1 VTVFRRS
8 PPVAAAAWGALL
20 IAGCSS
26 DASAPSASDFQRL
39 EDSSTAS
46 APVAVAADAD
56 PRTSVAAPPSADFH
70 PRLSVDVAQE
80 TLPRAPDPA
89 PNDTVYRPS
98 DQRPRYDAAR
108 AAELGIARYESKRLL
123 LYTDIDPEIA
133 RTLPHLFDQAYE
145 AWSEYFGPLPPDREG
160 ADYQVTGFIMQDKDR
175 FRRAGMLPAQAQALL
190 VHGIHRRNEFWMNAQ
205 DYDYYRRHLMVHEG
219 THCFMTTMPLAPLP
233 VWYHEGMAELF
244 GTHTLDTQGRAA
256 FRVMPRAAGDFEGFG
271 RVEMI
276 RNAVTEGHGL
286 TPQGVVDLNMKEF
299 AESKA
304 DPYAW
309 SWALC
314 KFLDTHPRCR
324 ERFRKLADN
333 LDGNEFARRMQSAF
347 GSDAVLW
354 VEWELF
360 VRNLVYGYDIE
371 RAAIDFRRGEPLPGG
386 GSIAT
391 DIRADA
397 GWQSSGVWVEAGRA
411 YSVAAAG
418 QVTLAQEPKPW
429 ISEPAGISIRYA
441 SGKPIGRLVAGIQ
454 SETPPTGTGEGA
466 LWKVIDVGP
475 AATIT
480 PTVDGTLYFRV
491 NDFWN
496 ELADNQGEFRVT
508 VTPARE

>member
-8 PPVAAAAWGALL
+8 PVVAAAACGGIL
-20 IAGCSS
+20 IAGCSRN
-26 DASAPSASDFQRL
+26 ASSPSAGDFQRL
-39 EDSSTAS
+39 DAQRAPAATSSTAPAS
-46 APVAVAADAD
+46 EAQ
-56 PRTSVAAPPSADFH
+56 PRPSADIH
-70 PRLSVDVAQE
+70 PRLFANVAEE
-80 TLPRAPDPA
+80 TAQADTDP
-89 PNDTVYRPS
+89 PQVETVYRPS
-98 DQRPRYDAAR
+98 DQRSRYDAAR

-133 RTLPHLFDQAYE
+133 RTLPPLFDQAYD
-145 AWSEYFGPLPPDREG
+145 AWNEYFGALPPDREG
-160 ADYQVTGFIMQDKDR
+160 TEYQVTGFIMQDKDR
-175 FRRAGMLPAQAQALL
+175 FREAGMLPAEARALL

-233 VWYHEGMAELF
+233 VWYYEGMAELF
-244 GTHTLDTQGRAA
+244 GTHRLDTEGRAT
-256 FRVMPRAAGDFEGFG
+256 FRVMPGAAENFDGFG

-276 RNAVTEGHGL
+276 RNAVKEGRCL
-286 TPQGVVDLNMKEF
+286 TPQGVVDLTMKEF
-299 AESKA
+299 AESKS

-314 KFLDTHPRCR
+314 KFLDTHPRYR
-324 ERFRKLADN
+324 ERFRELADN
-333 LDGNEFARRMQSAF
+333 LDGNEFARRMQSSF

-371 RAAIDFRRGEPLPGG
+371 RAAIDFRRGEPLPAG

-397 GWQSSGVWVEAGRA
+397 GWQSSGVWVEAGRT
-411 YSVAAAG
+411 YSITAAG
-418 QVTLAQEPKPW
+418 QVSLAQEPKPW
-429 ISEPAGISIRYA
+429 ISEPAGVSIRYA

-475 AATIT
+475 AATTT

-496 ELADNQGEFRVT
+496 ELADNQGAYRVT
-508 VTPARE
+508 ATPARE